1 MESGNPEDGS
11 LVTTQVG
18 SAARLHI
25 ESPPDSPPDSPPKA
39 SRSVS
44 LWSFLT
50 AATVLC
56 LVIAGL
62 VSFSALTLAGAEA
75 HARQTE
81 TLRQQASENSKSIE
95 RLISSM
101 EERHFEVPNESR

>member
-1 MESGNPEDGS
+1 MESGKPEDGA

-18 SAARLHI
+18 SAARLRI
-25 ESPPDSPPDSPPKA
+25 DSPPDFPPDSPPKT

-50 AATVLC
+50 VSMVLC
-56 LVIAGL
+56 LAIAGL
-62 VSFSALTLAGAEA
+62 VTFSALTLSGAEA
-75 HARQTE
+75 DARQTE
-81 TLRQQASENSKSIE
+81 NLRQQASENTKSIE

-101 EERHFEVPNESR
+101 QDRHFEVPNESL

>member
-1 MESGNPEDGS
+1 MDSGKPEDGS
-11 LVTTQVG
+11 LVTTQAG

-25 ESPPDSPPDSPPKA
+25 DSPPDSSPDSPPKA

-50 AATVLC
+50 VAMVLC
-56 LVIAGL
+56 LAIAGL
-62 VSFSALTLAGAEA
+62 VSFSALTLSGTEA

-81 TLRQQASENSKSIE
+81 SLRQQASENTKSIE

-101 EERHFEVPNESR
+101 QDRHFEVPNESR